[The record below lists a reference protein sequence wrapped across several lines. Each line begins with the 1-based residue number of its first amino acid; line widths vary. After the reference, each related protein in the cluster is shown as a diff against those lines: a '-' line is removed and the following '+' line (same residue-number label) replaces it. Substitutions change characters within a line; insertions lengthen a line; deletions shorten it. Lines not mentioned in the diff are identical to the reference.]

1 MWDIWQSAFSDGEL
15 GEVNRVDLQRLSEIR
30 LKEARVLLEQG
41 FFDGAYYLL
50 GYAVECALKSCIA
63 RQFRQYDF
71 PDKKLV
77 IDSYTHELEK
87 LLSVSGLKKK
97 LETELKN
104 NPVME
109 FNWGVV
115 KDWSEKSRYQY
126 GKEKIESL
134 DFYNAVTEEG
144 TGILSWLKN
153 WW

>member
-1 MWDIWQSAFSDGEL
+1 M
-15 GEVNRVDLQRLSEIR
+15 NRKDLQTLSDLR
-30 LKEARVLLEQG
+30 VKEATALFDQG
-41 FFDGAYYLL
+41 LFDGAYYLL
-50 GYAVECALKSCIA
+50 GYAMECALKSCIA
-63 RQFRQYDF
+63 RQFRKYDF

-77 IDSYTHELEK
+77 LDSYTHELEK
-87 LLSVSGLKKK
+87 LLSVSGLKEK

-104 NPVME
+104 NPAME

-115 KDWSEKSRYQY
+115 KDWSEKARYHY
-126 GKEKIESL
+126 GKGKIESL

>member
-1 MWDIWQSAFSDGEL
+1 M
-15 GEVNRVDLQRLSEIR
+15 NRKDLQTLSDLR
-30 LKEARVLLEQG
+30 VKEATALFDQG
-41 FFDGAYYLL
+41 LFDGAYYLL
-50 GYAVECALKSCIA
+50 GYAMECALKSCIA

-77 IDSYTHELEK
+77 LDSYTHELEK
-87 LLSVSGLKKK
+87 LLSVSGLKEK

-104 NPVME
+104 NPAME

-115 KDWSEKSRYQY
+115 KDWSEKARYHN
-126 GKEKIESL
+126 GKGKIESL

>member
-1 MWDIWQSAFSDGEL
+1 M
-15 GEVNRVDLQRLSEIR
+15 NRKDLQTLSDLR
-30 LKEARVLLEQG
+30 VKEATALFDQG
-41 FFDGAYYLL
+41 LFDGAYYLL
-50 GYAVECALKSCIA
+50 GYAMECALKSCIA

-77 IDSYTHELEK
+77 LDSYTHELEK
-87 LLSVSGLKKK
+87 LLSVSGLKEK

-104 NPVME
+104 NPAME
-109 FNWGVV
+109 FNWGAV
-115 KDWSEKSRYQY
+115 KDWSEKARYHY
-126 GKEKIESL
+126 GKGKIESL